1 MVIHLQE
8 MFSGQI
14 KYWYFTDTEYVKY
27 LYCNVSATQ
36 YPIGIVNYGLA
47 AQSY

>member
-1 MVIHLQE
+1 

-14 KYWYFTDTEYVKY
+14 KYWYFTDTEYVKN
-27 LYCNVSATQ
+27 LYRIVSTTQ
-36 YPIGIVNYGLA
+36 YPIGMVNYGLA